1 MQIIEALVF
10 GWLGAITMFIL
21 TVPPTVFATLDGGSA
36 GKFLRAYFPRLFKYE
51 LSIGVVLFLISSYLS
66 VTETIYVYGL
76 CIGGVV
82 VAFALINLLFVMPA
96 VNDAADFLAMNSHSE
111 PSTKRR
117 FAMLHGLSVSLFGL
131 NAVAMIAL
139 IAFGSF

>member
-10 GWLGAITMFIL
+10 GWLGAIIMFTL
-21 TVPPTVFATLDGGSA
+21 TVSPTVFATLDGGNT

-66 VTETIYVYGL
+66 VTKTVYVYGL
-76 CIGGVV
+76 CVGGVV
-82 VAFALINLLFVMPA
+82 VAFALINLFYVMPA
-96 VNDAADFLAMNSHSE
+96 VNDAADFLAMNSTSE
-111 PSTKRR
+111 RSTRRR

-131 NAVAMIAL
+131 NAIAMIAL